1 MDITPGAGRTPDASM
16 RVDVPRLIAAHCCT
30 VPTRLRSGA
39 SRSASPGH
47 RSCAFRAGLGKR
59 RIPVTSQAI
68 CAYRKEQSFP
78 GPRFLGMD
86 AQALSAPDV
95 LAASRVEVVIAD
107 WWRTRTDQSALV
119 ARQI

>member
-1 MDITPGAGRTPDASM
+1 M

-47 RSCAFRAGLGKR
+47 RSCTFRAGFGKR